1 MHFSRIIKGKGCQ
14 KRYSM
19 RQALLLLLLVPCQ
32 SLISPARPS
41 FLSPAWSSV
50 STMRRTGRLYSQSV
64 GMPENEGSQP
74 TVKSLMAENALLK
87 NQLSAVLSNK
97 RKVTMDSEE
106 FVGGE
111 SMWCDQEGGE
121 EVCVVD
127 STSFEDNLKE
137 RGRWLVGLLVLQSCS
152 SFILSSNEA
161 LLQKVSVLHGKY
173 PS

>member
-1 MHFSRIIKGKGCQ
+1 
-14 KRYSM
+14 
-19 RQALLLLLLVPCQ
+19 
-32 SLISPARPS
+32 
-41 FLSPAWSSV
+41 
-50 STMRRTGRLYSQSV
+50 
-64 GMPENEGSQP
+64 MPENEGSQP